1 MGANNDHELK
11 EARGLLAIRADHAG
25 RLADEVR
32 ELEAE
37 RDGLLA
43 KIERVRASAQDGL
56 ENSDYDFGL
65 SSFWVLDALSTTP
78 AQSLANLQAAT
89 VLEYIDGPGHAES
102 LRDAKAQA
110 LSDFARTVTIQ
121 SPYGHEVTP
130 AMARTQ
136 ISNQAFDRIA
146 EYRKTT
152 ESETNHE

>member
-1 MGANNDHELK
+1 MSDNRELK
-11 EARGLLAIRADHAG
+11 EARELLVIRADHAG

-89 VLEYIDGPGHAES
+89 VLEYIDSPEHAES
-102 LRDAKAQA
+102 LREAKAKAWDVGFTACAYEHMQQD
-110 LSDFARTVTIQ
+110 LDRWLTRPIVRDNPYRNHSD
-121 SPYGHEVTP
+121 SG
-130 AMARTQ
+130 
-136 ISNQAFDRIA
+136 SNIA
-146 EYRKTT
+146 ETGGA
-152 ESETNHE
+152 E